1 MRAST
6 ASKEEQERA
15 AFLQDAQNKA
25 VTLFGEIERD
35 LIRPGITESE
45 LSNDIWALGKKRHG
59 IDTWWHRRV
68 VRSGP
73 NTMKPYTEGLTDRT
87 IEPDD
92 IVLIDLGPV
101 FEAWEADFGRTFVL
115 GDDPI
120 KKQLR
125 GSLEVVWNAVKARF
139 DGSPDM
145 TGEQLY
151 GIACEEAKLAGW
163 ALGGVHAGHLVGDF
177 PHERIPKDK
186 VSHYI
191 TTGSKAS
198 MRSRDAKGHMRHWI
212 LEIHLVDRDRGIG
225 AFYEQLLT
233 VG

>member
-1 MRAST
+1 MLPFIRQLLSQSSDAMRAST

-45 LSNDIWALGKKRHG
+45 LSNEIWALGKKRH
-59 IDTWWHRRV
+59 
-68 VRSGP
+68 
-73 NTMKPYTEGLTDRT
+73 DRT

-92 IVLIDLGPV
+92 ILFIDLGPV

-120 KKQLR
+120 KKHLR
-125 GSLEVVWNAVKARF
+125 DSLEVVWSAVKARF
-139 DGSPDM
+139 DGTPDM

-151 GIACEEAKLAGW
+151 VIACEEAKLGGW